1 MIKPGRKRRAT
12 APADFNDPRG
22 FPVLIAAYLEH
33 LRVRNYSPRTVL
45 NCRVYLA
52 YFTAWAAERGLTRP
66 AEVTKPILERY
77 QRWLYHYRSE
87 KTGRALSFRT
97 QHVRLTP
104 IRTLFRYLAR
114 ENFLLSNPA
123 SDLALPKLEK
133 RLPKHVLTVSE
144 VERVFSTVDL
154 SHPLGVR
161 DRAML
166 ETLYST
172 GMRRS
177 ELAHLNVA
185 DLDPERGTLFI
196 RQGKGQKDRMVP
208 IGERA
213 LKWIEKYLREL
224 RPALVVA
231 PDPGTLF
238 LANYG
243 EAFGLSRLTQLAG
256 DYVRGAGIGKT
267 GACHLFRHTMATLML
282 EGGADIRFIQQMLGH
297 VRLTSTEIY
306 TQVSI
311 RTLKAIHDAT
321 HPGARLRREAPNS
334 PQPPTPVLSAVE
346 GADLQ
351 PDVTDES
358 DGDVAIANTVDP
370 RTELLTRLAVEAAED
385 DER

>member
-1 MIKPGRKRRAT
+1 MKTRPGRKRRSP
-12 APADFNDPRG
+12 APAEATDPRG
-22 FPVLIAAYLEH
+22 FPVLIGQYLEH
-33 LRVRNYSPRTVL
+33 LRVRNYAARTVE
-45 NCRVYLA
+45 NSGVYLA
-52 YFTAWAAERGLTRP
+52 YFTAWAAERGITRP

-104 IRTLFRYLAR
+104 LRTFFRWLTR

-123 SDLALPKLEK
+123 SELPLPKLEK
-133 RLPKHVLTVSE
+133 RLPKHVLSVSE
-144 VERVFSTVDL
+144 VERVFAEIDL
-154 SHPLGVR
+154 SDPLGIR
-161 DRAML
+161 DRAIL

-177 ELAHLNVA
+177 ELAHLNIA
-185 DLDPERGTLFI
+185 DLDTERGTLFI

-243 EAFGLSRLTQLAG
+243 EAFGLSRLTQLVG

-321 HPGARLRREAPNS
+321 HPGARLRREAPALSDEDETENHS
-334 PQPPTPVLSAVE
+334 PPTPTAV
-346 GADLQ
+346 ALF
-351 PDVTDES
+351 
-358 DGDVAIANTVDP
+358 
-370 RTELLTRLAVEAAED
+370 TRLAAEAAED
-385 DER
+385 DKL

>member
-1 MIKPGRKRRAT
+1 MKQRPGRKRRNAT
-12 APADFNDPRG
+12 LADATDPRG
-22 FPVLIAAYLEH
+22 FPVLIGQYLEH
-33 LRVRNYSPRTVL
+33 LRVRNYSPRTVM
-45 NCRVYLA
+45 NCGVYLG
-52 YFTAWAAERGLTRP
+52 YFTAWAAERGITRP

-104 IRTLFRYLAR
+104 IRTFFRWLTR

-123 SDLALPKLEK
+123 SELPLPKLEK

-144 VERVFSTVDL
+144 VERVFAEVDL
-154 SHPLGVR
+154 SDPLGIR
-161 DRAML
+161 DRAIL

-185 DLDPERGTLFI
+185 DLDTERGTLFI

-213 LKWIEKYLREL
+213 ILWIEKYLADVRPEL
-224 RPALVVA
+224 AVA
-231 PDPGTLF
+231 PDEGALF
-238 LANYG
+238 LTNYG
-243 EAFGLSRLTQLAG
+243 EPFGPSRLTQMVG
-256 DYVRGAGIGKT
+256 DCVRGSGIGKS

-282 EGGADIRFIQQMLGH
+282 EHGADIRFIQQMLGH

-321 HPGARLRREAPNS
+321 HPGARLHPHSRHDSPEAGEE
-334 PQPPTPVLSAVE
+334 PQHNHDEDDA
-346 GADLQ
+346 GA
-351 PDVTDES
+351 
-358 DGDVAIANTVDP
+358 AIARATAT
-370 RTELLTRLAVEAAED
+370 RAELLARLAAEI
-385 DER
+385 DEEED